1 MTANRRRRRLN
12 TALLVLPL
20 AMVSAVAGAQQS
32 PALDR
37 TSLWIGAYYPTM
49 DTVIGASDKS
59 GGAIGHVA
67 LEDDLGFAEHKLRP
81 RLRLDALIG
90 DHQGFAVDYYNVN
103 RTRTQTLSR
112 TITYGGTTY
121 DANARASGKLDFDFG
136 SVAYR
141 WWFGSGN
148 DVFGVGLGGAYYGV
162 HAAVSGTATV
172 NGVTMQAAS
181 SDSENAWAPMLQL
194 GWRHAFDGNMRM
206 YADLSGVKRNSS
218 RLGGHIYN
226 AALGVEWYPWE
237 HVGFAAEYDY
247 SRIKLAQHRS
257 DYNDDL
263 DMKLNGPSLFMRVRF

>member
-1 MTANRRRRRLN
+1 MKASRVRRRFATVLIG
-12 TALLVLPL
+12 LPL
-20 AMVSAVAGAQQS
+20 ALAGTAACARQS

-37 TSLWIGAYYPTM
+37 TSLWIGAYYPST
-49 DTVIGASDKS
+49 DTVIGAGDKG
-59 GGAIGHVA
+59 GGAIGHAA
-67 LEDDLGFAEHKLRP
+67 LEDDLGFASRKLRP

-90 DHQGFAVDYYNVN
+90 EHQGFAVDYYNVN
-103 RTRTQTLSR
+103 RTRTRTLSR

-121 DANARASGKLDFDFG
+121 DANARASAKLDFDFG

-148 DVFGVGLGGAYYGV
+148 DVSGVGLGGAYYGV

-172 NGVTMQAAS
+172 NGKSLHETS
-181 SDSENAWAPMLQL
+181 NNRENAWAPMLQL
-194 GWRHAFDGNMRM
+194 GWRHAFDNNVRM

-226 AALGVEWYPWE
+226 AALGAEWYPWQ

-247 SRIKLAQHRS
+247 TRIKLAQHRHN
-257 DYNDDL
+257 YNDDL
-263 DMKLNGPSLFMRVRF
+263 DMKLHGPSLFMRIRL